1 MKNLF
6 DAAVYAETR
15 ERLSRLQ
22 PDAQRVWG
30 KMTVAQMLA
39 HCRKAFRVP
48 LSETQPPKL
57 YPFALIG
64 WLMKKK
70 LYDDVPWKRGLPTAP
85 AFIIKDE
92 RDFEREKDGLLA
104 LVQQFHEAGPEKA
117 ARIIHPVFG
126 RFTGEQWGKAMYKH
140 LDHHL
145 QQFGA

>member
-6 DAAVYAETR
+6 DTAVYAETR

-22 PDAQRVWG
+22 PGAQRVWG

-70 LYDDVPWKRGLPTAP
+70 LYDDIPWKRGLPTAP

-92 RDFEREKDGLLA
+92 RDFEKEKAGLLA
-104 LVQQFHEAGPEKA
+104 LVQQFHEAGPERA

>member
-6 DAAVYAETR
+6 DASVYAETR

-22 PDAQRVWG
+22 PGAQRVWG

-70 LYDDVPWKRGLPTAP
+70 LYDDIPWKRGLPTAP

-92 RDFEREKDGLLA
+92 RDFEKEKAGLLA
-104 LVQQFHEAGPEKA
+104 LVQHFHEAGPERA